1 MEAKKRGVSKIWKI
15 RDVAD
20 FHGPIICRNI
30 LFIHAWS
37 GCDTTSYIQG
47 KGKGNIIQKLKKS
60 ESAPEL
66 ANTFLKENST
76 HKEIEDAGI
85 KLFLLNY
92 NGRDTDTLGKL
103 RYAKF
108 IETAASNTTIIDPAL
123 LPPSRRAAYFHILSV
138 YLQVSIWRQLNEC
151 VFDPVEWG
159 WKHYQ
164 GLLMPTT
171 TNQPAPPENVL
182 KFVR

>member
-1 MEAKKRGVSKIWKI
+1 MIADDTDVFVLFMYHWGYQLGDIFFRMETKKRGGVSKIWKI

-20 FHGPIICRNI
+20 FHGPIICNI

-37 GCDTTSYIQG
+37 GCDTTSSIQG

-76 HKEIEDAGI
+76 HEEIEDAGI

-92 NGRDTDTLGKL
+92 HQE
-103 RYAKF
+103 Y
-108 IETAASNTTIIDPAL
+108 
-123 LPPSRRAAYFHILSV
+123 
-138 YLQVSIWRQLNEC
+138 
-151 VFDPVEWG
+151 
-159 WKHYQ
+159 
-164 GLLMPTT
+164 
-171 TNQPAPPENVL
+171 TNYS
-182 KFVR
+182 